1 MKSAPHFTMRQLS
14 AFVTAAELGNFTQ
27 VARRLNLTASAISN
41 QIAELEGLLGFQL
54 FERTTRKVALTPEGR
69 EFLPAALAI
78 RRQLEAAANIASD
91 IRNRAVASLPTSLG
105 IARQSKCA
113 SSTPGLNGFPT
124 GSPTARQTWRWALTE
139 LPRPT

>member
-91 IRNRAVASLPTSLG
+91 IRNRAVG
-105 IARQSKCA
+105 IV
-113 SSTPGLNGFPT
+113 GLNGFPT